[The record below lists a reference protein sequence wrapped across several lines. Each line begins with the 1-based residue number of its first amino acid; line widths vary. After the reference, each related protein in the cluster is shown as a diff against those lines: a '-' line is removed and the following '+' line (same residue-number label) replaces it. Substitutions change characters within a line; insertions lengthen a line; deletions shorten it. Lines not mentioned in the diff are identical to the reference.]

1 MTNEVQVFNNLK
13 VKEVNGQ
20 VMFDAESAAIGL
32 GITQI
37 AKSGNVSVRWE
48 RVNKYLSIPTSGD
61 DIARGD
67 FITEPQFYKLAIK
80 ANNETAERFQ
90 DWVTSEVLPSIR
102 KHGAY
107 MTNEKIEEILLSPD
121 TLIKIAT
128 ELKQERAEKMAL
140 KEENSVLLQQNNE
153 LKPKADYTDIVL
165 SNDTLVPITFIAKD
179 YGMTGTAMNRLLHE
193 LGVQYKQPNVWLLY
207 AKHQTNGWTQSET
220 FETVDKD
227 GRPHLKL
234 NTKWTQ
240 KGRLGL
246 YELLK
251 ENGYLPLIE
260 QDTELGA

>member
-121 TLIKIAT
+121 TLIKVAT
-128 ELKQERAEKMAL
+128 ELKNEREK
-140 KEENSVLLQQNNE
+140 NVLLTQQVSE
-153 LKPKADYTDIVL
+153 SRPKADYYDKIMQ
-165 SNDTLVPITFIAKD
+165 SKSLVTITQIAKD
-179 YGMTGTAMNRLLHE
+179 YGWSAQQMNDKLHL
-193 LGVQYKQPNVWLLY
+193 LGVQYKIGHQWVLY
-207 AKHQTNGWTQSET
+207 AKYQDKGYT
-220 FETVDKD
+220 FSTTVDIKKKD
-227 GRPHLKL
+227 GSNDVRM

-240 KGRLGL
+240 KGRVFI
-246 YELLK
+246 YTLLK
-251 ENGYLPLIE
+251 EVDILPTIE
-260 QDTELGA
+260 REETA